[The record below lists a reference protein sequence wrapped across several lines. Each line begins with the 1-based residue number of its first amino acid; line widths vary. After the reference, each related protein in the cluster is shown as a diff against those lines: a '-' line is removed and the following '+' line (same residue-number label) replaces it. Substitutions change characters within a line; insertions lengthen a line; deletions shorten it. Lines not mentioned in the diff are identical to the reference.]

1 MAGLCGIKISGHSAT
16 DRSVWRSVALCP
28 LIFMPHNPA
37 IPTSVLYGFLLV
49 LARISGVFVFL
60 PLPGLQAGPSAAKI
74 TLAMV
79 LTFGMY
85 SRWPVLDPV
94 PGSMLQ
100 VSGWMIAEAAIGLAT
115 GLAVA
120 FIIEAVT
127 FAAQAIST
135 QAGFAYASTVDPNT
149 EADSTVLLLLAQLT
163 AGMLFFAMGFDRLV
177 LTILSRSLET
187 HPPGAFLASRA
198 SVEAFVMLGSNI
210 FTTGLHL
217 ALPLMTLLFLIDLSI
232 GLLGHLNSQLQLI
245 ALAFPAKMI
254 TALAA
259 LSLLVLLIPK
269 LYQQLGAASF
279 GVLGR
284 LLGL

>member
-1 MAGLCGIKISGHSAT
+1 MHSG
-16 DRSVWRSVALCP
+16 
-28 LIFMPHNPA
+28 PA

-49 LARISGVFVFL
+49 LARIAGVFIFL
-60 PLPGLQAGPSAAKI
+60 PLPGFQAGPSAAKI
-74 TLAMV
+74 TLAMI

-85 SRWPVLDPV
+85 SRWPALDPV
-94 PGSMLQ
+94 PGSLLQ
-100 VSGWMIAEAAIGLAT
+100 VAGWMLAEAAIGLAT

-120 FIIEAVT
+120 FLIEAVT

-135 QAGFAYASTVDPNT
+135 QAGFAYASTIDPNT

-163 AGMLFFAMGFDRLV
+163 AGLLFFAMGFDRVL
-177 LTILSRSLET
+177 LTILARSLET
-187 HPPGAFLASRA
+187 HPPGAFVASRA
-198 SVEAFVMLGSNI
+198 SVEALVMLGSSI
-210 FTTGLHL
+210 FSTGLHL

-245 ALAFPAKMI
+245 ALAFPAKML

-259 LSLLVLLIPK
+259 LSFLVLLIPK

-279 GVLGR
+279 SALGRVLG
-284 LLGL
+284 L

>member
-1 MAGLCGIKISGHSAT
+1 MH
-16 DRSVWRSVALCP
+16 V
-28 LIFMPHNPA
+28 NPA

-60 PLPGLQAGPSAAKI
+60 PLPGFEAGPSAAKI
-74 TLAMV
+74 TLAMI

-85 SRWPVLDPV
+85 SRWPALDPL
-94 PGSMLQ
+94 PGSIMQ
-100 VSGWMIAEAAIGLAT
+100 VAGWMLAEAAIGLAT

-120 FIIEAVT
+120 FLIEAVS

-135 QAGFAYASTVDPNT
+135 QAGFAYASTIDPNT

-163 AGMLFFAMGFDRLV
+163 AGLLFFAMGFDRVL
-177 LTILSRSLET
+177 LTILARSLET
-187 HPPGAFLASRA
+187 HPPGAFVASRA
-198 SVEAFVMLGSNI
+198 SVEGLVTLGSSI
-210 FTTGLHL
+210 FSTGVHL
-217 ALPLMTLLFLIDLSI
+217 ALPIMTLLFLIDLSI

-245 ALAFPAKMI
+245 ALAFPAKML

-259 LSLLVLLIPK
+259 LSFLVLLIPK
-269 LYQQLGAASF
+269 LYQQLGAQAF
-279 GVLGR
+279 TALGR

>member
-1 MAGLCGIKISGHSAT
+1 MNIS
-16 DRSVWRSVALCP
+16 
-28 LIFMPHNPA
+28 PA

-74 TLAMV
+74 TLAII

-85 SRWPVLDPV
+85 SRWPVLHQI
-94 PGSMLQ
+94 PGSMIQ
-100 VSGWMIAEAAIGLAT
+100 VAGWMIAETAIGLAT

-120 FIIEAVT
+120 FLIEAVI

-135 QAGFAYASTVDPNT
+135 QAGFAYASTIDPNT
-149 EADSTVLLLLAQLT
+149 EADSTVLLIVAQLT
-163 AGMLFFAMGFDRLV
+163 AGLLFFAMGFDRVL
-177 LTILSRSLET
+177 LTILARSLET
-187 HPPGAFLASRA
+187 HPPGAFVASRA
-198 SVEAFVMLGSNI
+198 SVEALVMLGSSI
-210 FTTGLHL
+210 FSTGLHL

-245 ALAFPAKMI
+245 ALAFPAKML

-259 LSLLVLLIPK
+259 LSVLVLLIPK
-269 LYQQLGAASF
+269 LYQQLAAAAF
-279 GVLGR
+279 TTLGRVLG
-284 LLGL
+284 L

>member
-1 MAGLCGIKISGHSAT
+1 MHA
-16 DRSVWRSVALCP
+16 D
-28 LIFMPHNPA
+28 PA
-37 IPTSVLYGFLLV
+37 IPASLLYGFLLV

-60 PLPGLQAGPSAAKI
+60 PLPGLGAGPSAPKI
-74 TLAMV
+74 VLSMI

-85 SRWPVLDPV
+85 SRWPAIDPV
-94 PGSMLQ
+94 PTSIVQ
-100 VSGWMIAEAAIGLAT
+100 VAGWMIAEAAIGVAT

-120 FIIEAVT
+120 FLVEAIT

-135 QAGFAYASTVDPNT
+135 QAGFAYASTIDPNT
-149 EADSTVLLLLAQLT
+149 EADSTVLLILAQLI
-163 AGMLFFAMGFDRLV
+163 AGLLFFAMGFDRLL
-177 LTILSRSLET
+177 LTILARSLET
-187 HPPGAFLASRA
+187 HPPGAFIASRA
-198 SVEAFVMLGSNI
+198 SVEALVMLGSSI

-245 ALAFPAKMI
+245 ALAFPVKMFA
-254 TALAA
+254 ALAA

-269 LYQQLGAASF
+269 LYQQLGAAAF
-279 GVLGR
+279 TALGR

>member
-1 MAGLCGIKISGHSAT
+1 MHAS
-16 DRSVWRSVALCP
+16 
-28 LIFMPHNPA
+28 PA

-94 PGSMLQ
+94 PESMLQ
-100 VSGWMIAEAAIGLAT
+100 VAGWMVAEAAIGLAT

-120 FIIEAVT
+120 FIIEAIT

-135 QAGFAYASTVDPNT
+135 QAGFAYASTIDPNT
-149 EADSTVLLLLAQLT
+149 EADSTVLIILAQLT
-163 AGMLFFAMGFDRLV
+163 AGLLFFAMGFDRVV
-177 LTILSRSLET
+177 LMVLSRSLET
-187 HPPGAFLASRA
+187 HPPGVFLAPRA
-198 SVEAFVMLGSNI
+198 SVEALVMLGSSI
-210 FTTGLHL
+210 FSTGLHL

-245 ALAFPAKMI
+245 ALAFPAKMFA
-254 TALAA
+254 ALAA
-259 LSLLVLLIPK
+259 LSLLVLLVPK

-279 GVLGR
+279 SALGR

>member
-1 MAGLCGIKISGHSAT
+1 MHS
-16 DRSVWRSVALCP
+16 
-28 LIFMPHNPA
+28 PA
-37 IPTSVLYGFLLV
+37 IPTTVLYGFLLV
-49 LARISGVFVFL
+49 LARIAGVFVFL

-74 TLAMV
+74 TLAMI

-85 SRWPVLDPV
+85 SRWPTLESV
-94 PGSMLQ
+94 PGSMMQ
-100 VSGWMIAEAAIGLAT
+100 VAGWMLAEAAIGLAT

-120 FIIEAVT
+120 FLIEAVT

-135 QAGFAYASTVDPNT
+135 QAGFAYASTIDPNT

-163 AGMLFFAMGFDRLV
+163 AGLLFFAMGFDRLL
-177 LTILSRSLET
+177 LTILARSLET
-187 HPPGAFLASRA
+187 HPPGAFVASRA
-198 SVEAFVMLGSNI
+198 SVETLVMLGSSI
-210 FTTGLHL
+210 FSTGVHL

-245 ALAFPAKMI
+245 ALAFPAKML

-259 LSLLVLLIPK
+259 LSFLVLLIPK

-279 GVLGR
+279 SALGR

>member
-1 MAGLCGIKISGHSAT
+1 
-16 DRSVWRSVALCP
+16 
-28 LIFMPHNPA
+28 MPHSPA

-49 LARISGVFVFL
+49 LARISGVFIFL

-74 TLAMV
+74 TLAMI

-85 SRWPVLDPV
+85 SRWPVLDPL
-94 PGSMLQ
+94 PESMLQ
-100 VSGWMIAEAAIGLAT
+100 VSGWMLAEAAIGLAT

-120 FIIEAVT
+120 FLIESVT

-135 QAGFAYASTVDPNT
+135 QAGFAYASTIDPNT
-149 EADSTVLLLLAQLT
+149 EADSTVLLVLAQLT
-163 AGMLFFAMGFDRLV
+163 SGLLFFAMGFDRVV
-177 LTILSRSLET
+177 LTILARSLET
-187 HPPGAFLASRA
+187 HPPGAFIASRS
-198 SVEAFVMLGSNI
+198 SVEALVMLGSNI
-210 FTTGLHL
+210 FSTGVHL

-245 ALAFPAKMI
+245 ALAFPAKML

-259 LSLLVLLIPK
+259 LSFLVLLIPK
-269 LYQQLGAASF
+269 LYEQLGAQVFTA
-279 GVLGR
+279 LGR

>member
-1 MAGLCGIKISGHSAT
+1 MHA
-16 DRSVWRSVALCP
+16 
-28 LIFMPHNPA
+28 NPA

-60 PLPGLQAGPSAAKI
+60 PLPGFTAGPSSAKI

-85 SRWPVLDPV
+85 SRWPTLDPI
-94 PGSMLQ
+94 PESMMQ
-100 VSGWMIAEAAIGLAT
+100 IAGWMVAEAAIGLAT

-120 FIIEAVT
+120 FMIEAVT

-135 QAGFAYASTVDPNT
+135 QAGFAYASTIDPNT
-149 EADSTVLLLLAQLT
+149 EADSTVLILLAQLT
-163 AGMLFFAMGFDRLV
+163 AGLLFFAMGFDRVL
-177 LTILSRSLET
+177 LTILARSLET
-187 HPPGAFLASRA
+187 HPPGAFIVSRA
-198 SVEAFVMLGSNI
+198 SVEALVMLGSSI
-210 FTTGLHL
+210 FSTGVHL

-245 ALAFPAKMI
+245 ALAFPAKML
-254 TALAA
+254 TALAG
-259 LSLLVLLIPK
+259 LSILVLLIPK
-269 LYQQLGAASF
+269 LYQQLGAEAF
-279 GVLGR
+279 TALGR

>member
-1 MAGLCGIKISGHSAT
+1 MHAS
-16 DRSVWRSVALCP
+16 
-28 LIFMPHNPA
+28 PA
-37 IPTSVLYGFLLV
+37 IPTSLLYGFLLV

-74 TLAMV
+74 TLSMV

-94 PGSMLQ
+94 PGSMIQ
-100 VSGWMIAEAAIGLAT
+100 VAGWMIAEAAIGVAT

-120 FIIEAVT
+120 FIIEAIT

-135 QAGFAYASTVDPNT
+135 QAGFAYASTIDPNT
-149 EADSTVLLLLAQLT
+149 EADSTVLIMLAQLT
-163 AGMLFFAMGFDRLV
+163 AGLLFFTMGLDRV
-177 LTILSRSLET
+177 LLTVLSRSLET
-187 HPPGAFLASRA
+187 HPPGAFIVSRA
-198 SVEAFVMLGSNI
+198 SVEALVMLGSNI

-254 TALAA
+254 ASLAA
-259 LSLLVLLIPK
+259 LSLLILLIPK
-269 LYQQLGAASF
+269 LYQQLGAASLSA
-279 GVLGR
+279 LGR

>member
-1 MAGLCGIKISGHSAT
+1 MH
-16 DRSVWRSVALCP
+16 VA
-28 LIFMPHNPA
+28 PA
-37 IPTSVLYGFLLV
+37 IPTSLLYGFLLV

-60 PLPGLQAGPSAAKI
+60 PLPGLEAGPSAAKI

-85 SRWPVLDPV
+85 SRWPALDPV
-94 PGSMLQ
+94 PQSMVQLA
-100 VSGWMIAEAAIGLAT
+100 GWMIAEAAIGLAT

-120 FIIEAVT
+120 FIIEAIT

-135 QAGFAYASTVDPNT
+135 QAGFAYASTIDPNT
-149 EADSTVLLLLAQLT
+149 EADSTVLLLLAQLS
-163 AGMLFFAMGFDRLV
+163 AGLLFFAMGFDRLL

-187 HPPGAFLASRA
+187 APPGAFVASRA
-198 SVEAFVMLGSNI
+198 SVEALVMLGSNI

-245 ALAFPAKMI
+245 SLAFPAKMI
-254 TALAA
+254 AALAA

-279 GVLGR
+279 SALGRVLG
-284 LLGL
+284 L

>member
-1 MAGLCGIKISGHSAT
+1 
-16 DRSVWRSVALCP
+16 
-28 LIFMPHNPA
+28 MPANPA

-49 LARISGVFVFL
+49 LARISGVFIFL

-74 TLAMV
+74 TLAMI
-79 LTFGMY
+79 LTLGMY
-85 SRWPVLDPV
+85 SRWPVLDQV

-100 VSGWMIAEAAIGLAT
+100 IAGWMLAEAAIGLAT

-120 FIIEAVT
+120 FLIEAVT

-135 QAGFAYASTVDPNT
+135 QAGFAYASTIDPNT
-149 EADSTVLLLLAQLT
+149 EADSTVLLILAQLT
-163 AGMLFFAMGFDRLV
+163 AGLLFFAMGFDRVL
-177 LTILSRSLET
+177 LTILARSLET
-187 HPPGAFLASRA
+187 HPPGAFVASRA
-198 SVEAFVMLGSNI
+198 SVEGLVTLGSSI
-210 FTTGLHL
+210 FSTGVHL

-245 ALAFPAKMI
+245 ALAFPAKML

-259 LSLLVLLIPK
+259 LSFLVVLIPK
-269 LYQQLGAASF
+269 LYEQLGAASF
-279 GVLGR
+279 TALGR

>member
-1 MAGLCGIKISGHSAT
+1 MHTSPTI
-16 DRSVWRSVALCP
+16 
-28 LIFMPHNPA
+28 PA
-37 IPTSVLYGFLLV
+37 SVLYGFLLV

-60 PLPGLQAGPSAAKI
+60 PLPGFEAGPSAAKI
-74 TLAMV
+74 TLALI

-94 PGSMLQ
+94 PQSMLQ
-100 VSGWMIAEAAIGLAT
+100 VGGWMIAEAAIGVAT

-120 FIIEAVT
+120 FLIEAVS

-135 QAGFAYASTVDPNT
+135 QAGFAYASTIDPNT

-163 AGMLFFAMGFDRLV
+163 AGLLFFAMGFDRV
-177 LTILSRSLET
+177 LLNVLARSLET
-187 HPPGAFLASRA
+187 HPPGAFVVSRA
-198 SVEAFVMLGSNI
+198 SVEALVMLGSSI
-210 FTTGLHL
+210 FSTGVHL

-245 ALAFPAKMI
+245 ALAFPAKMF

-259 LSLLVLLIPK
+259 LSFLVLLIPK
-269 LYQQLGAASF
+269 LYEQLGAASF
-279 GVLGR
+279 RALAR

>member
-1 MAGLCGIKISGHSAT
+1 MHS
-16 DRSVWRSVALCP
+16 S
-28 LIFMPHNPA
+28 PA

-60 PLPGLQAGPSAAKI
+60 PLPGLEAGPTAAKI
-74 TLAMV
+74 TLAMI

-85 SRWPVLDPV
+85 SRWPALDHV
-94 PGSMLQ
+94 PESMLQ
-100 VSGWMIAEAAIGLAT
+100 VAGWMVAEAAIGVAT

-120 FIIEAVT
+120 FLIEAVT

-135 QAGFAYASTVDPNT
+135 QAGFAYASTIDPNT
-149 EADSTVLLLLAQLT
+149 EADSTVLILLAQLT
-163 AGMLFFAMGFDRLV
+163 SGLLFFAMGFDRLL
-177 LTILSRSLET
+177 LTILARSLET
-187 HPPGAFLASRA
+187 HPPGAFIASRA
-198 SVEAFVMLGSNI
+198 TVEGLLTLGSSI
-210 FTTGLHL
+210 FSTGVHL

-245 ALAFPAKMI
+245 ALAFPAKML

-259 LSLLVLLIPK
+259 LSFLVLLIPK
-269 LYQQLGAASF
+269 LYQQLGASTFTA
-279 GVLGR
+279 LGR

>member
-1 MAGLCGIKISGHSAT
+1 MHTG
-16 DRSVWRSVALCP
+16 
-28 LIFMPHNPA
+28 PA

-49 LARISGVFVFL
+49 LARIAGVFIFL
-60 PLPGLQAGPSAAKI
+60 PLPGFQAGPSAAKI
-74 TLAMV
+74 TLAMI

-94 PGSMLQ
+94 PSSMLQ
-100 VSGWMIAEAAIGLAT
+100 VAGWMLAEAAIGLAT

-120 FIIEAVT
+120 FLIEAVT

-135 QAGFAYASTVDPNT
+135 QAGFAYASTIDPNT

-163 AGMLFFAMGFDRLV
+163 AGLLFFSMGFDRVL
-177 LTILSRSLET
+177 LTILARSLET
-187 HPPGAFLASRA
+187 HPPGAFVASRA
-198 SVEAFVMLGSNI
+198 SVEALVMLGSSI
-210 FTTGLHL
+210 FSTGLHL

-245 ALAFPAKMI
+245 ALAFPAKML

-259 LSLLVLLIPK
+259 LSFLVLLIPK
-269 LYQQLGAASF
+269 LYQQIGAASF
-279 GVLGR
+279 SALGR